1 MNIYVIERAGGSW
14 VLRPLGRHDAMISG
28 PTLDSAKEQ
37 AFEYVRQR
45 APCQIRVMGDAFE
58 EWRLERVDGEWEE
71 VAE

>member
-45 APCQIRVMGDAFE
+45 APCQIRVMGDALE
-58 EWRLERVDGEWEE
+58 EWTLEESDGDWEG
-71 VAE
+71 